1 MGESSLV
8 ASPVRMKAVF
18 LLGAFALALVASLE
32 QTENKNVA
40 APSDNLLRDT
50 RDASAKK
57 SGKKKGPA
65 RKKRKNTG
73 QRKRKGQKG
82 KGKKTKNK
90 NRRARK
96 RKKERGAK
104 RLKEE
109 NGTEMV
115 KNLERK
121 IPKNL
126 IKSKKT
132 LKVNPRQ
139 SQCSN
144 DFLKYAPKFNT
155 RNENMKRRARR
166 VAGWLGIMDKKAG
179 NAATAF
185 EDAKNALS
193 AATNDGTSCMSGG
206 TTQTDAFA
214 ALTLLKNCSASAA
227 EACKSSDLG
236 VDIATMDGCSN
247 KDTPG
252 TLDNYQTEITKCI
265 ESFSGSAC
273 DCKAD
278 FEKAI
283 GSIPA
288 GAEKTCW
295 DTIEAK
301 YDEVKAAKKACANK
315 GGPSGSF
322 FNCMSAVKA
331 SPGQISG
338 CGITM

>member
-1 MGESSLV
+1 
-8 ASPVRMKAVF
+8 MKAVF
-18 LLGAFALALVASLE
+18 LLGAFALALVAGLE

-90 NRRARK
+90 NRKAR
-96 RKKERGAK
+96 
-104 RLKEE
+104 
-109 NGTEMV
+109 
-115 KNLERK
+115 
-121 IPKNL
+121 
-126 IKSKKT
+126 KSKKGKEKKRKGGKKAGGRKRNGNGKKSGKKNSKKPDKVRKT
-132 LKVNPRQ
+132 VKVNPRQ

-193 AATNDGTSCMSGG
+193 AATNDGTSCMSG
-206 TTQTDAFA
+206 
-214 ALTLLKNCSASAA
+214 
-227 EACKSSDLG
+227 
-236 VDIATMDGCSN
+236 
-247 KDTPG
+247 KDVH
-252 TLDNYQTEITKCI
+252 Y
-265 ESFSGSAC
+265 
-273 DCKAD
+273 
-278 FEKAI
+278 
-283 GSIPA
+283 
-288 GAEKTCW
+288 
-295 DTIEAK
+295 
-301 YDEVKAAKKACANK
+301 
-315 GGPSGSF
+315 
-322 FNCMSAVKA
+322 
-331 SPGQISG
+331 
-338 CGITM
+338 